1 MNDYLIWFIVAILL
15 FLSELIAPGVV
26 LLFFGIGA
34 LIVALL
40 TAIIDIP
47 LTYQL
52 IIFTLS
58 SFISLFTL
66 RSKFKN
72 TFFGNIKIYNTNDQ
86 YIGKIVEVK
95 KTIEPNS
102 KGKIELNGTQ
112 WNAISEEQLEI
123 GEKVI
128 IIDRK
133 NLTLKVSKTDF

>member
-15 FLSELIAPGVV
+15 FVSELIAPGVV

-34 LIVALL
+34 LVVSII
-40 TAIIDIP
+40 TAFTDIP

-52 IIFTLS
+52 IIFILS

-72 TFFGNIKIYNTNDQ
+72 TFFGNIKIYKNSDD
-86 YIGKIVEVK
+86 YLGKVVEVK

-102 KGKIELNGTQ
+102 KGKIELNGTN
-112 WNAISEEQLEI
+112 WNAISEEKIEI

-128 IIDRK
+128 IIERK